1 MHLELKLGNSYSVD
15 ETTFRVFCTNADKV
29 QLRLYDDADSY
40 RSRAFEMNKTEIK
53 DIYEITI
60 YEDLDEVYYDYIVT
74 RKGVDLT
81 CTDPYAISSSANS
94 RRSVVINLDD
104 LKIVGF
110 DKDQFVDVK
119 PEHAIIYET
128 HIRDMSVHESGQ
140 FEHEGK
146 LLALCENTGNKS
158 GIGYINYV
166 GYTHVHYLPIQDFYS
181 VDELSENQYNWG
193 YDPENY
199 FVIEGSY
206 STDATDPKARIL
218 EMQQMIKAHHD
229 LNLGVILDVVY
240 NHVYRAETHA
250 FSVLAPEVY
259 FRWTQDG
266 RLSNGSGCGNELN
279 TEHEMVRHLIVE
291 SLKHLAKTYHIDGFR
306 FDLMGLIDKDTM
318 QQVYDELQKINQNVI
333 LYGEPWTGG
342 ESVLDFQK
350 RCDKSKPADLP
361 VSVFNDDF
369 RNALKGDNDGTE
381 IGFLQGDMSK
391 LHNVLTGIAGS
402 IDYNNV
408 HIGFAKNPYDS
419 INYISSH
426 DNLILYD
433 KFKLSTDYDDDKIMQ
448 ITGIGFAILLLSFGI
463 PFIQAGTDFM
473 RSKKMNHNSYNA
485 PDSINA
491 IDWNYVEKNKKLV
504 EFMKSLI
511 KLRKDLKFFGDY
523 DANDIKNLLEFKG
536 SKDLVSYRI
545 YPKNEDYECI
555 HIIINPQD
563 KNIDVKL
570 CPDQN
575 IIEIFRNTFI
585 EEDQR
590 KITSSGDGIFKIE
603 PYEVLIFKVLE

>member
-1 MHLELKLGNSYSVD
+1 MNLELQLGNQYTVD
-15 ETTFRVFCTNADKV
+15 QTTFRVYCTNAERV
-29 QLRLYDDADSY
+29 QLRLYDDAHSY
-40 RSRAFEMNKTEIK
+40 RSRQFEMKQSDVE
-53 DIYEITI
+53 DVYEISI
-60 YEDLDEVYYDYIVT
+60 NEDLEEVFYDYIVT
-74 RKGVDLT
+74 RNKVDLT

-94 RRSVVINLDD
+94 RRSVVLNIGE

-110 DKDQFVDVK
+110 DKDDYVDVK

-140 FEHEGK
+140 FENEGK
-146 LLALCENTGNKS
+146 LLAMCEDNKDNV
-158 GIGYINYV
+158 GINYIHSM

-181 VDELSENQYNWG
+181 VDELSNNQYNWG

-206 STDATDPKARIL
+206 STDANNPKARIL

-229 LNLGVILDVVY
+229 MNLGVILDVVY
-240 NHVYRAETHA
+240 NHVYRANTHA

-259 FRWTQDG
+259 FRWNKDG
-266 RLSNGSGCGNELN
+266 TLSNGSGCGNELN
-279 TEHEMVRHLIVE
+279 TEHFMVRHLMIN

-318 QQVYDELQKINQNVI
+318 SLIYDELKLINPNVI

-342 ESVLDFQK
+342 DSVLEYEK
-350 RCDKSKPADLP
+350 RCDKSKPENLP
-361 VSVFNDDF
+361 ISVFNDDF
-369 RNALKGDNDGTE
+369 RNALKGDNDGTQ

-391 LHNVLTGIAGS
+391 LHDVLTGIAGS
-402 IDYNNV
+402 IAYNDV
-408 HIGFAKNPYDS
+408 HIGFAKNPQDS

-433 KFKLSTDYDDDKIMQ
+433 KFKLSTNYDDDKIMQ

-473 RSKKMNHNSYNA
+473 RSKKMNPNSYNA
-485 PDSINA
+485 PDSTNA
-491 IDWNYVEKNKKLV
+491 INWNYVEKNKKLV

-511 KLRKDLKFFGDY
+511 ALRKDLKFFGDY
-523 DANDIKNLLEFKG
+523 TGSDIQELLKFTG
-536 SKDLVSYRI
+536 SKELISYRI
-545 YPKNEDYECI
+545 HPKNEEYECV
-555 HIIINPQD
+555 HIIINPRD
-563 KNIDVKL
+563 KDIELKL
-570 CPDQN
+570 FEN
-575 IIEIFRNTFI
+575 EEIVEIFHNAPI
-585 EEDQR
+585 EEADR
-590 KITSSGDGIFKIE
+590 KVTNTKDGVFKIKGFD
-603 PYEVLIFKVLE
+603 VIVFKVI